1 MSWIPP
7 LLVAVPLLAAA
18 VTAGLDHVTPR
29 SLQDALVL
37 AASAATTAFSFVLL
51 WHAESHEVVHWFGG
65 WQPDHGVA
73 LGIDFAVGPLAAGMC
88 GVIGIV
94 VTLALLYSLT
104 FLREGARLFDA
115 LMLVALAAMCGFAM
129 SGDLF
134 NLFVWLELMGVAAYA
149 LTGFQVERLGPVQGA
164 VNFAITNSLGGYLF
178 AVGIALLYARTGAL
192 NLAQIGRALSHGP
205 AGGLVIVAMTLLLCG
220 FLVKGA
226 VVPFHLWAADAYAVA
241 PAPVCAVF
249 GGVMT
254 DIGLIG
260 VARLYWTV
268 FVVPFGHGHSVG
280 DVLLWLGI
288 VTAVL
293 AGTMAFLQRHLK
305 RMLAYSVVCH
315 IGIMLAG
322 IGLLSSSAL
331 AGVELMF
338 LAHALLTAGLF
349 FVAGILHS
357 DHGLIDELH
366 LRGRARGSWGPAL
379 VWLAGT
385 VGLVGA
391 PYAGIYLGHAVI
403 DEGATALGRPW
414 VLALLWL
421 GSALSGAALL
431 RAGARI
437 FLGWGD
443 EEDELLGKAIEED
456 PLERDVLRPLLVGV
470 ATAAVAVGI
479 AISVV
484 PGLAQRAGYAA
495 DRFSDTS
502 GYAARVLHGKAMPPP
517 ASLPVSIRHT
527 TLESILYGASATIL
541 AFGLALTGL
550 YRRRLP
556 RAVSAVAERTVA
568 PPIRVLHALHSGIV
582 GDYVTWVVVGTAV
595 TGAAWALLLHG

>member
-7 LLVAVPLLAAA
+7 LLVAIPLLAAA
-18 VTAGLDHVTPR
+18 VTAGLDHVTPKPV
-29 SLQDALVL
+29 QDAIVVL
-37 AASAATTAFSFVLL
+37 AATATTALAFLLL
-51 WHAESHEVVHWFGG
+51 WSSESHEVVHWFGG
-65 WQPDHGVA
+65 WQTRGGVA
-73 LGIDFAVGPLAAGMC
+73 LGVDFAVGPLAAGMC
-88 GVIGIV
+88 AVIGLV
-94 VTLALLYSLT
+94 VTLALVYSLT
-104 FLREGARLFDA
+104 FTRDAARLFDA

-164 VNFAITNSLGGYLF
+164 VNFAITNSVGSYLL
-178 AVGIALLYARTGAL
+178 AIGIALLYARTGAL
-192 NLAQIGRALSHGP
+192 NLAEIGRALAHSS
-205 AGGLVIVAMTLLLCG
+205 AGGLVIVAMTLILCG

-241 PAPVCAVF
+241 PAPVCAVL

-260 VARLYWTV
+260 VARMYWTV
-268 FVVPFGHGHSVG
+268 FAAFDHGHAVG

-322 IGLLSSSAL
+322 IGLLETSGL
-331 AGVELMF
+331 AGTELMF

-357 DHGLIDELH
+357 DHGVIDELH
-366 LRGRARGSWGPAL
+366 LRGLARGCWVPAAA
-379 VWLAGT
+379 W
-385 VGLVGA
+385 LVGTIGLIGT
-391 PYAGIYLGHAVI
+391 PYVGVYLGHGLI

-414 VLALLWL
+414 ILPLLWL

-443 EEDELLGKAIEED
+443 AGDPLLGKAMEED
-456 PLERDVLRPLLVGV
+456 PLERDVRRPLLVV
-470 ATAAVAVGI
+470 IAVVAVAAGV

-484 PGLAQRAGYAA
+484 PGLGQRAEYAA
-495 DRFSDTS
+495 GRFHDRS
-502 GYAARVLHGKAMPPP
+502 GYVAQVLHGHAMKPPP
-517 ASLPVSIRHT
+517 SLPVTIRHT
-527 TLESILYGASATIL
+527 SLDSLLYGGVATL
-541 AFGLALTGL
+541 FALGLAAVGL

-556 RAVSAVAERTVA
+556 RLVAAAGERTLG
-568 PPIRVLHALHSGIV
+568 PPVRVLHALHSGVV

-595 TGAAWALLLHG
+595 TGAAWALLLR

>member
-1 MSWIPP
+1 MTWIPP

-18 VTAGLDHVTPR
+18 VTAGLDHVTPKPI
-29 SLQDALVL
+29 QDALVVG
-37 AASAATTAFSFVLL
+37 AAAATTVLAFLL
-51 WHAESHEVVHWFGG
+51 LYRSEGHEVVHWFGG
-65 WQPDHGVA
+65 WKPQHGVA

-88 GVIGIV
+88 AVIGIV

-104 FLREGARLFDA
+104 FLREAARLFDA
-115 LMLVALAAMCGFAM
+115 LMLVALGAMCGFAM

-164 VNFAITNSLGGYLF
+164 VNFAITNSLGGYLL
-178 AVGIALLYARTGAL
+178 AIGIALIYARTGAL
-192 NLAQIGRALSHGP
+192 NLAQVGQTLSHGS
-205 AGGLVIVAMTLLLCG
+205 AGGLVIVAMTLIFCG
-220 FLVKGA
+220 FLIKGA

-241 PAPVCAVF
+241 PAPVCAVL

-260 VARLYWTV
+260 VARMYWTV
-268 FVVPFGHGHSVG
+268 FAVPFGHGAG
-280 DVLLWLGI
+280 DVLIWLGV

-322 IGLLSSSAL
+322 VGLLDSSGL
-331 AGVELMF
+331 AGTELIF

-349 FVAGILHS
+349 FVAGILHV

-366 LRGRARGSWGPAL
+366 LRGRGRGRGSRAL
-379 VWLAGT
+379 GVAWLAGT
-385 VGLVGA
+385 IGLVGT
-391 PYAGIYLGHAVI
+391 PYVGIYLGHGLL
-403 DEGATALGRPW
+403 DESAAAAGRPW
-414 VLALLWL
+414 VPALLWL
-421 GSALSGAALL
+421 GSVLAGAALL

-437 FLGWGD
+437 FLGWGEAD
-443 EEDELLGKAIEED
+443 DPLLGTAIEED

-470 ATAAVAVGI
+470 ALTAVVLGFAV
-479 AISVV
+479 SLV
-484 PGLAQRAGYAA
+484 PGLGQRAEYAA
-495 DRFSDTS
+495 DRFQDTS
-502 GYAARVLHGKAMPPP
+502 GYAARVLRGRAMTPPP
-517 ASLPVSIRHT
+517 SLPLSIRHT
-527 TLESILYGASATIL
+527 SLESLLYGGSATL
-541 AFGLALTGL
+541 VAVCLGLVGL

-556 RAVSAVAERTVA
+556 RAVSAAAERTVA
-568 PPIRVLHALHSGIV
+568 PPVRILHGLHSGIV